1 MSKNLDVAI
10 IGGGSA
16 GYTAGI
22 YTAREDLNTA
32 IFEKE
37 MTGGMAGITDMVEN
51 YPGFPEGIT
60 GPELMDKFK
69 KQAERFGV
77 TFEEFTPV
85 NEIIKQDG
93 KFLLKSNDENFYA
106 KSVIIATGGK
116 PRKIGLEQEE
126 KLLGRGVSYCA
137 TCDGPF
143 FRNREIA
150 VIGGGDAAIQEA
162 IYLTKFV
169 KKVTIVHRRDQL
181 RASKILQE
189 KAFANE
195 KIDFAWDS
203 LVDDIIG
210 EMRVEGLKLRNKK
223 TNEIRTLDVTGV
235 FVFIGWLPNT
245 DFLKGFVDLNE
256 EGYVISDEDMKTSV
270 EGVFVAG
277 DVRAKSFRQ
286 IATAVG
292 EATTAALSAS
302 EYIAE

>member
-210 EMRVEGLKLRNKK
+210 EMRVEGLKLKNKK

>member
-256 EGYVISDEDMKTSV
+256 EGYVISDDDMKTSV